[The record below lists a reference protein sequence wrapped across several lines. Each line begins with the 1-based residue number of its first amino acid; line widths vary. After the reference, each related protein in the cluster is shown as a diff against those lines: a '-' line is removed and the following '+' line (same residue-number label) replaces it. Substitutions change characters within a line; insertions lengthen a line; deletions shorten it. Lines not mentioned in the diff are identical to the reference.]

1 MKLKQSFF
9 HLRFE
14 ILMQYVSKGVRIYL
28 CIYLQKYYNVNL
40 PSNSILFQ
48 RILNTVT
55 YVYLESEVATTLE
68 SHSVLFWLTS
78 LCPLFITAVSVPVY
92 KAWTQ
97 FKKFGPKHKYFN
109 VTNNRSKQHT
119 NCTVNIYCASDV
131 FWLNST

>member
-1 MKLKQSFF
+1 
-9 HLRFE
+9 
-14 ILMQYVSKGVRIYL
+14 MQYVSKGVRIYL

-78 LCPLFITAVSVPVY
+78 LCPLFITAVSVPGT
-92 KAWTQ
+92 K
-97 FKKFGPKHKYFN
+97 PKPNLKN
-109 VTNNRSKQHT
+109 LVQSTN
-119 NCTVNIYCASDV
+119 IPM
-131 FWLNST
+131 